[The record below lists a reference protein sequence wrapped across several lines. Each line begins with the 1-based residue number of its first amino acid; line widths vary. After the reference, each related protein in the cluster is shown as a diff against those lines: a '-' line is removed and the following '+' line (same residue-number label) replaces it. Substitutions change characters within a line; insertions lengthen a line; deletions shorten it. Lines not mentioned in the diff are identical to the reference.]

1 LVCEHSDD
9 RESLYCGTTSGDFV
23 LVRVKSQSI
32 VHTIPACRQGV
43 YSIAT
48 WRAGVIV
55 GGGDGSV
62 TCLDANTMLDT
73 AQVIG
78 QIEKAAGLG

>member
-1 LVCEHSDD
+1 
-9 RESLYCGTTSGDFV
+9 
-23 LVRVKSQSI
+23 
-32 VHTIPACRQGV
+32 
-43 YSIAT
+43 
-48 WRAGVIV
+48 
-55 GGGDGSV
+55 V